1 LNVPSAILTDPDNPF
16 LKMVFQ
22 EQIFKDNEIKIILEE
37 RGEKGGDLE
46 SSKKD
51 EEPENVHE
59 SNGSP
64 SNNQDDKYRYIT
76 GTFIAK
82 YNSHI
87 FLSVGLSS
95 FHHFLLQSAG
105 NCQGRRE

>member
-1 LNVPSAILTDPDNPF
+1 MD
-16 LKMVFQ
+16 FQ

-64 SNNQDDKYRYIT
+64 SNNQDDKYR
-76 GTFIAK
+76 
-82 YNSHI
+82 S
-87 FLSVGLSS
+87 
-95 FHHFLLQSAG
+95 
-105 NCQGRRE
+105 